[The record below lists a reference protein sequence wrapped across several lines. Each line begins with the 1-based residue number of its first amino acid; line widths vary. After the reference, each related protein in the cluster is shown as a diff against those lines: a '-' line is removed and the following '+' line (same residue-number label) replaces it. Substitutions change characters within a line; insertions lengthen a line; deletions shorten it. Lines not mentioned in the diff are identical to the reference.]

1 MALFKLCNVCKK
13 SFPSAAIPHH
23 LTYCGLV
30 KALIEVAVEPVVES
44 VAEPVVEPVVEV
56 VVEPVVEV
64 VAEPGV

>member
-30 KALIEVAVEPVVES
+30 KALIEPIFEPVT
-44 VAEPVVEPVVEV
+44 EPIV
-56 VVEPVVEV
+56 
-64 VAEPGV
+64 